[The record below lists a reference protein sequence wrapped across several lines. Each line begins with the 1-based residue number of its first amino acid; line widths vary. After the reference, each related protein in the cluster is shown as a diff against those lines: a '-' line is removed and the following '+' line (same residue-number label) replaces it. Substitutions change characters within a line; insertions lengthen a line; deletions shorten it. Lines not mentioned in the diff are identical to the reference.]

1 MLQSISPKLQVDGEV
16 HPDLVLTAIAR
27 GKETLRIRGYVA
39 LALADCLAL
48 ATSFLIANLIYMRDL
63 SSPHGLTML
72 MAVLPVYLLLAAYN
86 KAYSGVTL
94 ANPRIGVVYAA
105 QTFLWT
111 AAAVLFLAYFL
122 KAGSQFSRIVFT
134 VGGIGSIVLICVNRL
149 ILGRWLLRML
159 DGTPF
164 TTIIIKDGVEYS
176 AMPYEIVVTPEGIG
190 FDPETQD
197 PYLYHLFANSVGSA
211 DRLIIACSQARY
223 ATWSKVLKSLS
234 VDGEILTDEH
244 DELGILGIGQHG
256 GRQSLVVS
264 VEPLHLRQRLFKRL
278 FDIVFSA
285 VALVIL
291 SPLLIGTMIAI
302 RLETK
307 GPVFFKQDRIGR
319 DNRIFRMYKFRSMY
333 HDACDRDAAQLTR
346 RLDHRVT
353 KVGGII
359 RARSIDELPQ
369 LLNVLNGTMS
379 VVGPRPHAIAAKAGD
394 LLYWHADNR
403 YRFRHSI
410 KPGLTGLAQVRGF
423 RGATERVEDLT
434 NRLSADLEYL
444 AQWSISR
451 DIWIILQTFGVLR
464 HSNAY

>member
-1 MLQSISPKLQVDGEV
+1 MLQSGSSNIRADAEV
-16 HPDLVLTAIAR
+16 HPDLILSAIAR
-27 GKETLRIRGYVA
+27 SKEALRIRGYAA
-39 LALADCLAL
+39 LALGDSLAL
-48 ATSFLIANLIYMRDL
+48 AISFLTANLIYMRDL

-72 MAVLPVYLLLAAYN
+72 LAVLPIYLLLAAYN
-86 KAYSGVTL
+86 KAYSGITL
-94 ANPRIGVVYAA
+94 ENPRVGIFYAA

-111 AAAVLFLAYFL
+111 AATVLFLAYFL

-134 VGGIGSIVLICVNRL
+134 MGGIGSVVLLCVNRL
-149 ILGRWLLRML
+149 LLGRWLLRVL

-164 TTIIIKDGVEYS
+164 TTIIIKDGVDYV
-176 AMPYEIVVTPEGIG
+176 ATRHEIVVTPASIG
-190 FDPETQD
+190 FDPATQD

-211 DRLIIACSQARY
+211 DRLIIACPQARY
-223 ATWSKVLKSLS
+223 ELWSKVLKSLS

-244 DELGILGIGQHG
+244 DEVGILGIGRHAE
-256 GRQSLVVS
+256 RQTLVVS
-264 VEPLHLRQRLFKRL
+264 VEPLHLRQRIFKRV
-278 FDIVFSA
+278 FDILFA
-285 VALVIL
+285 ATALVLL
-291 SPLLIGTMIAI
+291 SPLLVVVAIAI
-302 RLETK
+302 RIETK

-319 DNRIFRMYKFRSMY
+319 DNRIFRMYKFRSM
-333 HDACDRDAAQLTR
+333 HHAACDSDAEQLTR
-346 RLDHRVT
+346 RSDNRVT
-353 KVGGII
+353 RVGSFI
-359 RARSIDELPQ
+359 RERSIDELPQ

-410 KPGLTGLAQVRGF
+410 KPGLTGLAQIRGF
-423 RGATERVEDLT
+423 RGATDRVEDLT

-444 AQWSISR
+444 SQWSISR